1 MEYTKDIVLNVQYGR
16 KIDFKERKAIK
27 KLIHIYKDNKFIIN
41 ILVITIVLIVIDL
54 CMVSNFINLLIN
66 L

>member
-16 KIDFKERKAIK
+16 KMNFKERKAIK

-41 ILVITIVLIVIDL
+41 ILLVTTVLIAIDL
-54 CMVSNFINLLIN
+54 YMVSNFINLLMS

>member
-41 ILVITIVLIVIDL
+41 ILVITTVLIVIDL
-54 CMVSNFINLLIN
+54 CMVSNFINLLIS

>member
-16 KIDFKERKAIK
+16 KINFKERKAIK

-41 ILVITIVLIVIDL
+41 ILLVTTALIVIDL
-54 CMVSNFINLLIN
+54 YMVSNFINLLMS